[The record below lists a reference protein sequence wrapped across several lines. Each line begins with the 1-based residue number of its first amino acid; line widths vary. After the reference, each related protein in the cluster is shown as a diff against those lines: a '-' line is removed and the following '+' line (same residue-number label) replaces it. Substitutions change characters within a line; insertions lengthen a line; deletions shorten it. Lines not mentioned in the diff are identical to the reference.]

1 MLESKQ
7 ENVSVQEFQK
17 RIDDLVENT
26 NLKSEYIKTLEEEVD
41 ILKRLSAFH
50 KDQIEMLRYHIKELN
65 VLLKKSM
72 TQTDEVIEIA
82 QKTLIKKY
90 NIILE
95 S

>member
-50 KDQIEMLRYHIKELN
+50 EDQIEMLRYHIKELN